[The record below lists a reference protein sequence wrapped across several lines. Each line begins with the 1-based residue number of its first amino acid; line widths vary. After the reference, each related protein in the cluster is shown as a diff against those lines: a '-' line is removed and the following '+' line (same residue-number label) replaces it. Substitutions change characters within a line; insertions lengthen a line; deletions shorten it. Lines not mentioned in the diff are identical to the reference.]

1 VRLQRPKHHRA
12 VTAAGIAVLALV
24 PALLALALGVGCG
37 KSTEALPTG
46 PGAPASGTS
55 PAPTD
60 AEVVSFVQQMNAHRV
75 SLGLQPL
82 LWHPGVAAVAEAHS
96 RDMIDRGFFSHTNPD
111 GESPW
116 DRLHA
121 AGITYT
127 NAGENIAYGYST
139 GTSVLNAWLNSPGH
153 KANIEY
159 AAFTHHGVGKVGSH
173 WTHVFIRPTTS
184 SVASR

>member
-1 VRLQRPKHHRA
+1 L
-12 VTAAGIAVLALV
+12 LV
-24 PALLALALGVGCG
+24 ALALLPGCSDG
-37 KSTEALPTG
+37 KSAVPTA
-46 PGAPASGTS
+46 PGFPSAATS

-75 SLGLQPL
+75 SLGLPPL
-82 LWHPGVAAVAEAHS
+82 LWHPGVAVVAEAHS
-96 RDMIDRGFFSHTNPD
+96 QDMIDRDFFSHTNPD

-127 NAGENIAYGYST
+127 NAGENIAYGYAT
-139 GTSVLNAWLNSPGH
+139 GTSVLSAWLNSPGH

-159 AAFTHHGVGKVGSH
+159 ASFTHHGVGKVGTH
-173 WTHVFIRPTTS
+173 WTHVFIRPATS
-184 SVASR
+184 RVASR

>member
-1 VRLQRPKHHRA
+1 VRSSSQQRHR
-12 VTAAGIAVLALV
+12 VVSAAGIAVRAIAAV
-24 PALLALALGVGCG
+24 LLALSLGIGCG
-37 KSTEALPTG
+37 KSASVLPTA

-55 PAPTD
+55 AAPTD
-60 AEVVSFVQQMNAHRV
+60 PEVVSFVQQMNAHRV

-96 RDMIDRGFFSHTNPD
+96 QDMIDRDFFSHTNPD

-127 NAGENIAYGYST
+127 SAGENIAYGYST

-159 AAFTHHGVGKVGSH
+159 EAFTHHGVGKVGTY